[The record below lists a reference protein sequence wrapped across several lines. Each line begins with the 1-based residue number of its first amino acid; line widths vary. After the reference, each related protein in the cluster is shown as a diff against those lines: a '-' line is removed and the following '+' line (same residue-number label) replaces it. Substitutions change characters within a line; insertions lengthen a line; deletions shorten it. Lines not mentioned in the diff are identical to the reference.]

1 MDQELLNR
9 LNQIEQKIDAIYKSA
24 QSTRNYIK
32 WTIIITAVLFFLP
45 LIGMVF
51 VIPVFLN
58 TLSQSV
64 NLGV

>member
-64 NLGV
+64 NLGF